1 MKDKYNMTKEEN
13 IFLAK
18 RNIIDSIWKSANLE
32 GVAITFPDTQTI
44 LEGSAISGYT
54 IDEQNVILNLKDA
67 WYFILDNID
76 YPIDWQF
83 YSKINKEIGERKLI
97 INAGNIRKSPVKIGG
112 TSWMPDILDLDE
124 TKKKIDEILKQNK
137 SITETSLDL
146 MLYTLR
152 NQTFL
157 DGNKITSM
165 LLANKLLIENGKG
178 ILSIPNELKNEF
190 AKLLIEFYETNNSDK
205 IKLFLYEKCIDGL
218 IL

>member
-1 MKDKYNMTKEEN
+1 MDN
-13 IFLAK
+13 ISISLGK
-18 RNIIDSIWKSANLE
+18 RQLVDSIWKSANLE
-32 GVAITFPDTQTI
+32 GVAVTFPDTQTI

-112 TSWMPDILDLDE
+112 TSWMPDIPDFDE
-124 TKKKIDEILKQNK
+124 TKKNIEKILKQNK
-137 SITETSLDL
+137 SITEISLDL

-157 DGNKITSM
+157 DGNKRTSM

-205 IKLFLYEKCIDGL
+205 IKIFLYENCIDGL

>member
-13 IFLAK
+13 VFLAK
-18 RNIIDSIWKSANLE
+18 RNIVDSIWKSANLE
-32 GVAITFPDTQTI
+32 GVAVTFPDTQTI

-112 TSWMPDILDLDE
+112 TSWMPDIPDFDE
-124 TKKKIDEILKQNK
+124 TKKNIEKILKQNK
-137 SITETSLDL
+137 SITEISLDL

-157 DGNKITSM
+157 DGNKRTSM

-205 IKLFLYEKCIDGL
+205 IKIFLYENCIDGL

>member
-32 GVAITFPDTQTI
+32 GVAVTFPDTQNI
-44 LEGSAISGYT
+44 VEGTSISGYS
-54 IDEQNVILNLKDA
+54 IDEQNIILNLRDA
-67 WYFILDNID
+67 WYFVLDNID

-83 YSKINKEIGERKLI
+83 YSKINKEVGERKII
-97 INAGNIRKSPVKIGG
+97 INAGVIRKSPVKIGG
-112 TSWMPDILDLDE
+112 TTWMPDIPDLDILKE
-124 TKKKIDEILKQNK
+124 KMNEILNQDK
-137 SITETSLDL
+137 SITEIALDL

-152 NQTFL
+152 SQTFL
-157 DGNKITSM
+157 DGNKRTSM

-178 ILSIPNELKNEF
+178 ILSIPNELKNDF
-190 AKLLIEFYETNNSDK
+190 GKLLIEFYETNNSEK
-205 IKLFLYEKCIDGL
+205 IKSFLYENCIDGL